1 MTQLPTKGSQGQ
13 HSRSCS
19 GLDLGVLKVECPEEP
34 RLKEVGL
41 MLDVI
46 HRSSQDSGINP
57 AVDQC
62 KWVSFGEGVAHRLDL
77 GRGFKLQ
84 YLQVPLI
91 SMKVFL

>member
-1 MTQLPTKGSQGQ
+1 
-13 HSRSCS
+13 
-19 GLDLGVLKVECPEEP
+19 
-34 RLKEVGL
+34 